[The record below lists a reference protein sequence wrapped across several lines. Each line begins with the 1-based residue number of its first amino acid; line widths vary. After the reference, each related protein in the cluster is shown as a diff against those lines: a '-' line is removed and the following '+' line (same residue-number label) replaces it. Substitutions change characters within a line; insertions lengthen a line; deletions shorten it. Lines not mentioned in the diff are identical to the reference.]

1 MIWYNKLLD
10 FKKILPFHPDL
21 VAIKNRG
28 KNAKRYLELYCGFDI
43 ETTTLENRNAY
54 MYCWQFSINSIVFM
68 GRTWTDWIDFLT
80 ILENNYTLRET
91 TRIIIWVANLGF
103 EFQFMRKLLNISH
116 LFAKRK
122 REPLYFV
129 HDKCIEFREC
139 LSISGGNLAQLAKD
153 YTRTQKLVG
162 DLDYTIERSFKTPLT
177 DKEIRYCVN
186 DVVILS
192 EWSEYIF
199 NEYIKPYKYV
209 PLTKTGILRKETKQG
224 INDKIKE
231 YILQCYPKEELY
243 NYWMKWLF
251 RGGYVHSNRA
261 YTNKVLSQVYGE
273 DIISSYPD
281 RMNNSYAPVSP
292 FVETDTYNWTSYL
305 DTHCCILDITFT
317 NLNNITTHSIESSSK
332 AIELENPIID
342 NGRILYAQKIRVLLT
357 ELDYDIYTKFY
368 TWTDIEVHSLH
379 IAKHG
384 RLPHY
389 LLKVLNKAYEQKD
402 KLKKSGQKDSPEYA
416 LQKSKVNSTYG
427 MCVTKLHPSEITY
440 ESDNWDE
447 TTSNFNYQKEI
458 KKQFLLPQWGI
469 WIVSQARHKLL
480 SMVYKFHKDVI
491 YCDTDSIYFKNEENL
506 KYFEEYNN
514 QQKEI
519 MRTYCDTHNL
529 PYEHFND
536 LGCFDL
542 ELDGAERFKTL
553 GAKRYIYE
561 KGRKVKV
568 TIAGLPKK
576 ALVKYCDEN
585 NIDIFDYFTDKM
597 IMNQDVSLKNTSK
610 YNDEPHSDIVDGVRM
625 YSESSC
631 GIYKIPFQMNLS
643 IAYLTL
649 LSQIKKEEIQNG
661 RIY

>member
-1 MIWYNKLLD
+1 MIWYSKMID
-10 FKKILPFHPDL
+10 FKKVVPSRPNL
-21 VAIKNRG
+21 VSIKNRG

-43 ETTTLENRNAY
+43 ETTTLENHHAY
-54 MYCWQFSINSIVFM
+54 MYCWQFSINSIVIM
-68 GRTWTDWIDFLT
+68 GRHWSEFLDLLQT
-80 ILENNYTLRET
+80 LQKIYTLRET
-91 TRIIIWVANLGF
+91 TRVIIWVANLGF

-116 LFAKRK
+116 LFAKHK
-122 REPLYFV
+122 REPLYFL

-139 LSISGGNLAQLAKD
+139 LSISGGNLSQLAKD
-153 YTRTQKLVG
+153 YCRTQKLVG
-162 DLDYTIERSFKTPLT
+162 DLNYDKERSWKTPLT
-177 DKEIRYCVN
+177 DKEISYCCN
-186 DVVILS
+186 DVIILS

-199 NEYIKPYKYV
+199 NEYIKPLKYV

-224 INDKIKE
+224 VNDKIKE
-231 YILQCYPKEELY
+231 FILQCYPSEQLY

-261 YTNKVLSQVYGE
+261 YTNKVLYKVFGE
-273 DIISSYPD
+273 DITSSYPD
-281 RMNNSYAPVSP
+281 RMNNSYSPVSP
-292 FVETDTYNWTSYL
+292 FIEADIEKWTSYL
-305 DTHCCILDITFT
+305 DSYCCILDITFK
-317 NLNNITTHSIESSSK
+317 NLKNSTTHSIESSSK
-332 AIELENPIID
+332 AIELETPIID
-342 NGRILYAQKIRVLLT
+342 NGRILYAEKIRVLLT
-357 ELDYDIYTKFY
+357 ELDFDIYKKFY
-368 TWTDIEVHSLH
+368 TWDDLEVHSIH
-379 IAKHG
+379 IAKRG

-402 KLKKSGQKDSPEYA
+402 RLKKSGQKDTPEYA
-416 LQKSKVNSTYG
+416 LQKSKVNSCYG
-427 MCVTKLHPSEITY
+427 MCVTKLHPSEIIY
-440 ESDNWDE
+440 DGDEWDE

-480 SMVYKFHKDVI
+480 SMVYKFHQDVI

-506 KYFEEYNN
+506 KYFEEYNKK
-514 QQKEI
+514 QKEI
-519 MRTYCDTHNL
+519 MRQYCDNHNL

-542 ELDGAERFKTL
+542 ELDGADKFKTL

-561 KGRKVKV
+561 KNGHIKV

-576 ALVKYCDEN
+576 SLVKYCEER
-585 NIDIFDYFTDKM
+585 NIDIFEEFTNKM
-597 IMNQDVSLKNTSK
+597 LLDQETSLKNTSK

-631 GIYKIPFQMNLS
+631 GIYKIPFQLNLAE
-643 IAYLTL
+643 AYLTL
-649 LSQIKKEEIQNG
+649 LTILKKEEIQNG

>member
-10 FKKILPFHPDL
+10 FKKILPIHPDL

-68 GRTWTDWIDFLT
+68 GRTWSDWIDFLS

-122 REPLYFV
+122 REPLYFT

-177 DKEIRYCVN
+177 DREIGYCVN

-224 INDKIKE
+224 VNDKIKE
-231 YILQCYPKEELY
+231 FILQCYPSEQLY

-261 YTNKVLSQVYGE
+261 YANKVLSQVYGE
-273 DIISSYPD
+273 DITSSYPD

-292 FVETDTYNWTSYL
+292 FVETDTSNWTSYL

-332 AIELENPIID
+332 AIELDNPIID
-342 NGRILYAQKIRVLLT
+342 NGRILY
-357 ELDYDIYTKFY
+357 
-368 TWTDIEVHSLH
+368 
-379 IAKHG
+379 
-384 RLPHY
+384 P
-389 LLKVLNKAYEQKD
+389 
-402 KLKKSGQKDSPEYA
+402 
-416 LQKSKVNSTYG
+416 
-427 MCVTKLHPSEITY
+427 
-440 ESDNWDE
+440 
-447 TTSNFNYQKEI
+447 
-458 KKQFLLPQWGI
+458 
-469 WIVSQARHKLL
+469 
-480 SMVYKFHKDVI
+480 
-491 YCDTDSIYFKNEENL
+491 
-506 KYFEEYNN
+506 
-514 QQKEI
+514 
-519 MRTYCDTHNL
+519 RT
-529 PYEHFND
+529 
-536 LGCFDL
+536 
-542 ELDGAERFKTL
+542 
-553 GAKRYIYE
+553 
-561 KGRKVKV
+561 
-568 TIAGLPKK
+568 
-576 ALVKYCDEN
+576 
-585 NIDIFDYFTDKM
+585 
-597 IMNQDVSLKNTSK
+597 
-610 YNDEPHSDIVDGVRM
+610 
-625 YSESSC
+625 
-631 GIYKIPFQMNLS
+631 
-643 IAYLTL
+643 
-649 LSQIKKEEIQNG
+649 
-661 RIY
+661 